1 MASFDDIDGRDDT
14 RSGEERLPSDAK
26 CAPFLFV
33 RHRSLIGCTK
43 VIQRRR
49 IQSGTWRR
57 FNDACDQ
64 FECFPFQS
72 ADDENIFVQRNVFE
86 QASSG
91 WNSINTTRFDPAG
104 ITVPENVHLLDA
116 G

>member
-14 RSGEERLPSDAK
+14 RSGEERLSSDAK

-33 RHRSLIGCTK
+33 RHQSLIGCTK

-64 FECFPFQS
+64 FQCFPFQS

-91 WNSINTTRFDPAG
+91 WNSIN
-104 ITVPENVHLLDA
+104 
-116 G
+116 